1 MMSARLLRANGR
13 SESEDEELDRRSPT
27 RQASTGAAVR
37 AGSETGAP
45 QNATPA
51 EPTSRRGFYHHI
63 DHAYGLL
70 LAWAMRRR
78 WLVAGLAML
87 VMASSIPLYGLVK
100 QEYVPS
106 NTDEG
111 EFDIYVTAPEGAA
124 LVSMTEVALR
134 VEEELRA
141 TRGIRLVLATAGGGG
156 FMGSV
161 NNARYYVRLAP
172 HAERV
177 FSWKRALQWTPWRA
191 FQGNYSQRDVVT
203 EVRRRLK
210 KFGDL
215 RIAIRNPQTFSLGG
229 PNYDIDF
236 ALLGPDLDSLAAY
249 AEQLRKKAPELG
261 LLDADTTLKLDKP
274 ELRVEIDR
282 ERAAKLGVDTEDIAS
297 ALRLMVGGDQK
308 VSRFRDESVSEDYDV
323 QLRLQEGDRNDSE
336 TISRLFVPRRDG
348 GLVRLDN
355 VVKIVSAKSASRIDR
370 MDRQRQVRLRQR
382 WVTKKTT

>member
-1 MMSARLLRANGR
+1 
-13 SESEDEELDRRSPT
+13 
-27 RQASTGAAVR
+27 
-37 AGSETGAP
+37 
-45 QNATPA
+45 
-51 EPTSRRGFYHHI
+51 
-63 DHAYGLL
+63 
-70 LAWAMRRR
+70 MRHR
-78 WLVAGLAML
+78 WLVAGLALL
-87 VMASSIPLYGLVK
+87 VMASSIPLYRLVK

-111 EFDIYVTAPEGAA
+111 EFDVYVTAPEGAA
-124 LVSMTEVALR
+124 LQSMTEVALR
-134 VEEELRA
+134 IEEELRA
-141 TRGIRLVLATAGGGG
+141 VRGIRLVLATAGGGG

-177 FSWKRALQWTPWRA
+177 FSWKRVFQWPPWRA

-215 RIAIRNPQTFSLGG
+215 RMAIRNPQTFSLGG

-249 AEQLRKKAPELG
+249 SEQLRKKATELG

-282 ERAAKLGVDTEDIAS
+282 DRAAKLGVDTEDIAS
-297 ALRLMVGGDQK
+297 ALRLMVGGDQ
-308 VSRFRDESVSEDYDV
+308 
-323 QLRLQEGDRNDSE
+323 L
-336 TISRLFVPRRDG
+336 LFLGARV
-348 GLVRLDN
+348 LLN
-355 VVKIVSAKSASRIDR
+355 EQHEVVAGRIEI
-370 MDRQRQVRLRQR
+370 
-382 WVTKKTT
+382 TPEE